1 MNYFWKFVCVVSFLF
16 VCFVVNFLMLD
27 VMKILYI
34 GGLFLMS
41 GFFVVLVG
49 KIFFFV
55 SELVIDMVN
64 NCIDLL
70 NGY

>member
-1 MNYFWKFVCVVSFLF
+1 MNYFWKFVCVVSFFF